1 MAIDPRGRSVKNTT
15 KARAGNWL
23 AEAAPPFRSR
33 TLIGLVIVVAVASG
47 LLLAVRESRRERALL
62 LSLLAGDEKLQLQEI
77 RITAGHKHVIVTSR
91 AALDYLTQQFRHGQ
105 DGDWVSGARECTLSL
120 TFVPD
125 DVVEVIMLV
134 SENRWGLQIDRGIEP
149 GWPSH
154 DVILLEPQ
162 PQQIRAMMGFLLA
175 DDPPS
180 DTLLRIADE

>member
-1 MAIDPRGRSVKNTT
+1 MAIDPRGRSVRNAT

-23 AEAAPPFRSR
+23 ADAAPPFRRR
-33 TLIGLVIVVAVASG
+33 TLVGLVMVVAVASG

-62 LSLLAGDEKLQLQEI
+62 LSLLAGDAKLQLQEI
-77 RITAGHKHVIVTSR
+77 GITAGHKHVIVTNR
-91 AALDYLTQQFRHGQ
+91 AVLDYLTEQFHCGQ

-125 DVVEVIMLV
+125 DVVEVPMLV

-154 DVILLEPQ
+154 EVILLEPQ
-162 PQQIRAMMGFLLA
+162 PQQIRTIMEFLLA
-175 DDPPS
+175 ADPPS
-180 DTLLRIADE
+180 DTILRIAE